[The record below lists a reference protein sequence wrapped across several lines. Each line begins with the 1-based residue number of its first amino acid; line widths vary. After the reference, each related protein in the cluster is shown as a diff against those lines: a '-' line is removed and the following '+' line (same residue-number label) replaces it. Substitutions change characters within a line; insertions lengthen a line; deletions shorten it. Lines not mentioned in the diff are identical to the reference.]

1 MRSVFPYLRV
11 ILFLA
16 FSFLI
21 MEWFVESGDQLAIVK
36 YPIIWGVLALI
47 AFLAIALEVIN
58 GAIGRVMFKTLDAE
72 AQERY
77 LAKHTDGGLMEWY
90 QKMMASKPME
100 NEEEIVLEHEYDGI
114 RELDNVLP
122 PWWKYLFYATIIFAV
137 VYLVKYE
144 VFNGTTQLEELE
156 NEIAKAELQIAE
168 YRKNNKDLINIDN
181 VEFLSDEADLAAG
194 KQIFIESCAAC
205 HKESGAGGIGPN
217 LTDEYWILGGGI
229 KNIFN
234 TVSEGGRPGKGMIPW
249 KSELNPMQIAQVSSY
264 IMTLEG
270 TNPPDGKEPEGEKW
284 DPDSES

>member
-1 MRSVFPYLRV
+1 MRSAFPYIRV
-11 ILFLA
+11 ILFLI
-16 FSFLI
+16 FSFFIL
-21 MEWFVESGDQLAIVK
+21 EWLVESGDQLAIVK

-58 GAIGRVMFKTLDAE
+58 GGVNRVMFETLDDE
-72 AQERY
+72 AKARY
-77 LAKHTDGGLMEWY
+77 LEKHADGGLMEWY
-90 QKMMASKPME
+90 QKMMAAKPME
-100 NEEEIVLEHEYDGI
+100 SEEEIVLDHEYDGI

-137 VYLVKYE
+137 VYLFRYQ
-144 VFNGTTQLEELE
+144 VFNGPTQLDELE
-156 NEIAKAELQIAE
+156 VELAKAEMQIAE

-194 KQIFIESCAAC
+194 KKIFVESCAAC
-205 HKESGAGGIGPN
+205 HKDSGAGGIGPN

-249 KSELNPMQIAQVSSY
+249 KTELNPMQIAQVSSY

-270 TNPPDGKEPEGEKW
+270 TNPPDGKEPEGDKW
-284 DPDSES
+284 DPESES

>member
-1 MRSVFPYLRV
+1 
-11 ILFLA
+11 
-16 FSFLI
+16 
-21 MEWFVESGDQLAIVK
+21 MESDNQWAIVK

-58 GAIGRVMFKTLDAE
+58 GGVNRVMFETLDSE
-72 AQERY
+72 AKERY
-77 LAKHTDGGLMEWY
+77 LEKYSDGGLMEWY

-100 NEEEIVLEHEYDGI
+100 SEEEIVLDHEYDGI

-122 PWWKYLFYATIIFAV
+122 PWWKYLFYASIVFAV
-137 VYLVKYE
+137 VYFFRYE
-144 VFNGTTQLEELE
+144 VFNGPTQLDELE
-156 NEIAKAELQIAE
+156 IELAKAESQIAE

-181 VEFLSDEADLAAG
+181 VVFLSDEADLAIG
-194 KQIFIESCAAC
+194 KKIFVESCAAC

-229 KNIFN
+229 QNIFN

-249 KSELNPMQIAQVSSY
+249 KTELNPMQIAQVSSY

-270 TNPPDGKEPEGEKW
+270 SNPPDGKEPEGDKW
-284 DPDSES
+284 DPESDS

>member
-1 MRSVFPYLRV
+1 MRSAFPYIRV
-11 ILFLA
+11 ILFLI
-16 FSFLI
+16 FSFFI
-21 MEWFVESGDQLAIVK
+21 MEWLVESGDQLAIVK

-58 GAIGRVMFKTLDAE
+58 GAVNRVMFETLDDQAK
-72 AQERY
+72 ERY
-77 LAKHTDGGLMEWY
+77 LEKHADGGLMEWY
-90 QKMMASKPME
+90 QKMMAAKPME
-100 NEEEIVLEHEYDGI
+100 SEEEIVLDHEYDGI

-122 PWWKYLFYATIIFAV
+122 PWWKYLFYATIVFAV
-137 VYLVKYE
+137 IYLFRYQ
-144 VFNGTTQLEELE
+144 VFNGPTQLDELE
-156 NEIAKAELQIAE
+156 VELAKAEIQIAE

-194 KQIFIESCAAC
+194 KKIFVESCAAC
-205 HKESGAGGIGPN
+205 HKDTGAGGIGPN

-249 KSELNPMQIAQVSSY
+249 KTELNPMQIAQVSSY